1 MMKYNQNMHFFK
13 RFLRGL
19 SSQIFKSC
27 LYLLAMITAVVIV
40 FGEPT
45 QLKKTIHASR
55 IYDKIVSSV
64 LDQSQSS
71 QANSA
76 DNIPI
81 NDPLI
86 QQAAQAAFPPN
97 FLEQSTN
104 QVIDGIYGWLQG
116 KTESPEF
123 EIKLGD
129 AKQRFATAVGDI
141 AANRVSK
148 LPICTLQQ
156 LRTQDLNNLDPF
168 AVPCQ
173 PPGINIKAEQSKIM
187 TSINNDENFLQDTT
201 ISADTLTKQNGQTI
215 FDQASVAPTT
225 FQWFTRLPYLLGGL
239 GILAGSS
246 MVFLH
251 EDKRRGIWVIGRTL
265 LFSGVVLL
273 VGAFLAMYL
282 ANQFH
287 IQNFGAGNTAIESSL
302 QPIVRS
308 LTNALN
314 RVIYTFAGFYLLIG
328 STVMLTIHLTR
339 PKQQSTNP
347 LASKKIPNG
356 QKS

>member
-1 MMKYNQNMHFFK
+1 MKYNQNMRFFK

-27 LYLLAMITAVVIV
+27 LYLLAIITAGVIV

-71 QANSA
+71 QANSTI
-76 DNIPI
+76 NIPI

-86 QQAAQAAFPPN
+86 QQAAQAAFPPD

-116 KTESPEF
+116 KTESPQF

-141 AANRVSK
+141 AANRVGK

-156 LRTQDLNNLDPF
+156 LRAQDLNNIDPF
-168 AVPCQ
+168 SVRCQ
-173 PPGINIKAEQSKIM
+173 PPGINIKTEQNKIV
-187 TSINNDENFLQDTT
+187 TSINNDENFLKDTT
-201 ISADTLTKQNGQTI
+201 ISTDNLSKQNGQTI

-225 FQWFTRLPYLLGGL
+225 FQWLTKLPYLLGGL

-246 MVFLH
+246 LVLLH
-251 EDKRRGIWVIGRTL
+251 EDKRRGIWIIGRTL

-273 VGAFLAMYL
+273 VGALLAMYL
-282 ANQFH
+282 AKQFH

-302 QPIVRS
+302 QPIVQS
-308 LTNALN
+308 LTNSFNHIVYIFSA
-314 RVIYTFAGFYLLIG
+314 IYLVLGGAI
-328 STVMLTIHLTR
+328 MLTIHLTR
-339 PKQQSTNP
+339 PKQQHPLNP
-347 LASKKIPNG
+347 NV
-356 QKS
+356 QKP